1 MLFHELNE
9 EDKKSLDNS
18 WKYVNNLIIEMYSGE
33 RLTNTEND
41 LYLIQKIINENIIAI
56 TETWELQALGVIIG
70 YVLTNSNN
78 TLNWSIVED
87 EYGVDPTVR
96 YKDST
101 LIFNV
106 LTMVSKRIEDG
117 EHIDVKSLYDF
128 ILSKV
133 NELKDEID

>member
-9 EDKKSLDNS
+9 EDKKSLNNS
-18 WKYVNNLIIEMYSGE
+18 WNYVNNLIIEMYSGE

-56 TETWELQALGVIIG
+56 TETWELQALGVVIG